1 MKPFKLVCVL
11 GLVGLLLLSPAAATA
26 AMKVAMVTD
35 IGGLGDQSFN
45 DAAYAG
51 LKMLEA
57 EYGVE
62 IKVVES
68 SRMEDYVPNLTSL
81 VNQGFDMVWAVGF
94 LMSEALTQVAA
105 EFPNSHFG
113 IIDAEVSAPNV
124 VSVLFKEEEGSF
136 LVGLVAGAET
146 EKNRV
151 GFVGG
156 MEFPLI
162 KKFEAGY
169 KAGVKAANPKA
180 AVRSAYS
187 GSFDDPAKGKE
198 LAIAQF
204 MLGAD
209 IVYHAAGATG
219 LGVIEAA
226 QSRGADR
233 YAIGVDMCQHHLAP
247 DNVITCMIKRVD
259 LGVFEGTK
267 ALIEGNFVGRTLI
280 LGLKENGVGICDI
293 SKQSLSASTLALV
306 EEYSSK
312 IISGALVVPTDP
324 TGL

>member
-1 MKPFKLVCVL
+1 MKPWKLICAL
-11 GLVGLLLLSPAAATA
+11 GLVGLLMLSPVSATA

-51 LKMLEA
+51 LKLLEA

-68 SRMEDYVPNLTSL
+68 RRMEDYVPNLTSL
-81 VNQGFDMVWAVGF
+81 VNQGYDMIWAIGF
-94 LMSEALTQVAA
+94 LMQEALTQVAA
-105 EFPNSHFG
+105 EFPDSHFG
-113 IIDAEVSAPNV
+113 IIDAEVAAPNV

-146 EKNRV
+146 KKDRV

-162 KKFEAGY
+162 QKFEAGY

-180 AVRSAYS
+180 VIRSAYA

-226 QSRGADR
+226 QSRGGDR
-233 YAIGVDMCQHHLAP
+233 FAIGVDMCQHHLAP

-267 ALIEGNFVGRTLI
+267 TLIEGDFVAGTLV
-280 LGLKENGVGICDI
+280 LGLAEDGVGICEA
-293 SKQSLSASTLALV
+293 SKESVSAGTLALV
-306 EEYSSK
+306 EEFRSK
-312 IISGALVVPTDP
+312 IVSGELVVPTDP
-324 TGL
+324 TKL

>member
-1 MKPFKLVCVL
+1 
-11 GLVGLLLLSPAAATA
+11 
-26 AMKVAMVTD
+26 
-35 IGGLGDQSFN
+35 
-45 DAAYAG
+45 
-51 LKMLEA
+51 
-57 EYGVE
+57 
-62 IKVVES
+62 
-68 SRMEDYVPNLTSL
+68 MEDYVPNLTSL

-180 AVRSAYS
+180 TVRSAYS